1 MSHCRLGSFLL
12 PNNSSHIKWPVLF
25 YKVLGT
31 HVINT
36 DLTDLKR
43 NGQKHSGIG
52 QDILHMV
59 KPPKTLDPTFPMIQF
74 NSVFHEPSASEP
86 QIVTQSFCHKCK
98 PHTHPEI
105 TSSNCFHGLSN
116 TPLVKWTLTVNICGG
131 TLSFWVWTVYWTDL
145 CVCDQNAEVSESG
158 SEKVYV
164 PIITLEL
171 VTCVVVKTAL
181 RWSSEVGPW
190 HQSPL
195 ELALCYPN
203 NNAFN
208 DIHKYIKV
216 HQICWTADTFRIRC
230 FLLSW
235 CHRGACSDHCAAR
248 TANSGDCVE

>member
-74 NSVFHEPSASEP
+74 NSVFHEPNASEP

-98 PHTHPEI
+98 PHTHPEM

-131 TLSFWVWTVYWTDL
+131 TLSFWVRTVYWTDL
-145 CVCDQNAEVSESG
+145 CVCVIRMQKCQNQDQKKYTS
-158 SEKVYV
+158 
-164 PIITLEL
+164 P
-171 VTCVVVKTAL
+171 
-181 RWSSEVGPW
+181 SS
-190 HQSPL
+190 
-195 ELALCYPN
+195 
-203 NNAFN
+203 
-208 DIHKYIKV
+208 
-216 HQICWTADTFRIRC
+216 
-230 FLLSW
+230 SW
-235 CHRGACSDHCAAR
+235 
-248 TANSGDCVE
+248 N